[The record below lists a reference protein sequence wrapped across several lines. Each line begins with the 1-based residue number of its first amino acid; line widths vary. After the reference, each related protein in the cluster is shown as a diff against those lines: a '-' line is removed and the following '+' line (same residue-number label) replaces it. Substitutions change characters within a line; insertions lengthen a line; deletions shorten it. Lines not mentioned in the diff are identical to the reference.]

1 MHPLAIL
8 LNLAA
13 SVMLLLWAVRM
24 VRTGVER
31 AWGTQLRRILRKAQT
46 ARLRMASAGCA
57 LAVVLQSSTAV
68 AALAAGF
75 AAGGM
80 LPVGAGIAALI
91 GADFGSALVVKVL
104 TFDLS
109 WLLPV
114 LVLVGTTLFL
124 KFDGRLVRYAG
135 RVILGIGFV
144 LMSLQMLG
152 HSTEPLRH
160 SEALP
165 AVVAYLSSD
174 PITAFLVAGLLTWAL
189 HSSVGTL
196 LLLVTL
202 AQRGLLPIEAA
213 VPMVLGVNL
222 GAGLIA
228 VWLTRSMPREARL
241 IPMANLLARAAA
253 ALIALGLVI
262 VLRPPMD
269 FLGPEP
275 GTQLVHLHLLFNGV
289 MVLVVLPVLGP
300 LESLARLVVRDPDA
314 GKVEPQQKSA
324 LDPTTMSVPSLALG
338 SARRE
343 LLRMG
348 ETVAQ
353 MLSPIADI
361 LEEYRP
367 EIATRIRQQETET
380 DTSHSEIKLFLAE
393 LARKGLSESDARR
406 AAELT
411 GFAINLEHAGD
422 LIAKSLL
429 GLAEK
434 KASRGLKFSEEGWS
448 EIEAL
453 HGRVMTN
460 LEMALN
466 VLVSGDV
473 DSARALAREKE
484 IMRDLERTSH
494 QKHLARLQSGKIES
508 IETSGLHL
516 EAVRALKEINSAV
529 VTVAYPILAETGQ
542 LLQSRLAAKA

>member
-1 MHPLAIL
+1 MHPLLIL
-8 LNLAA
+8 MNMAA

-46 ARLRMASAGCA
+46 ARIRMAGAGCA

-91 GADFGSALVVKVL
+91 GADLGSALVVKVL

-114 LVLVGTTLFL
+114 MILVGTTLFL

-144 LMSLQMLG
+144 LLSLQMLG
-152 HSTEPLRH
+152 QSTEPLRD

-174 PITAFLVAGLLTWAL
+174 PITAFIVAGLLAWGL

-202 AQRGLLPIEAA
+202 AQRGLLPLEAA

-228 VWLTRSMPREARL
+228 VWLTRAMPRDARL

-253 ALIALGLVI
+253 ALIGLAVI
-262 VLRPPMD
+262 SGLKPSLD
-269 FLGPEP
+269 FLGAEP
-275 GTQLVHLHLLFNGV
+275 GMQLVHLHLLFNAV
-289 MVLVVLPVLGP
+289 MVVLVLPFLGP
-300 LESLARLVVRDPDA
+300 LEKLTRLVISDPEA
-314 GKVEPQQKSA
+314 GKAEPAHKSA
-324 LDPTTMSVPSLALG
+324 LDPASMAVPSLALA

-348 ETVAQ
+348 ETVAA
-353 MLSPIADI
+353 MLAPISDI
-361 LEEYRP
+361 LEDFRP
-367 EIATRIRQQETET
+367 ETANRIREQETET
-380 DTSHSEIKLFLAE
+380 DNSHSEIKLFLAE
-393 LARKGLSESDARR
+393 LARKGLSEADARR
-406 AAELT
+406 ASELT

-434 KASRGLKFSEEGWS
+434 KAARGLKFSDEGWS
-448 EIEAL
+448 EIAAL

-473 DSARALAREKE
+473 ESARTLAREKE
-484 IMRDLERTSH
+484 IMRDLERSSH